1 MASVSLIEMMTIE
14 LGLLS
19 QLYVMYIEPLA
30 CCERKA
36 KTTIIFLTPFVFLL
50 ISGKGREEKGRSYS

>member
-30 CCERKA
+30 GCERKA
-36 KTTIIFLTPFVFLL
+36 KTTIIFLTPFVFL
-50 ISGKGREEKGRSYS
+50 